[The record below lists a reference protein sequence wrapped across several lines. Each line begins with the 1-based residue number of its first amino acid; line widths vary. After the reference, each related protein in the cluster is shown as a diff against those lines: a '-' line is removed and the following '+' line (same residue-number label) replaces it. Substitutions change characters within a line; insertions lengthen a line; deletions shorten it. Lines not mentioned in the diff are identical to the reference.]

1 MVSDIVAQDY
11 EAILAASKEEQQQLQ
26 QEVEHWKK
34 MCYARDKQISQLR
47 SEQVPEKCKWFMLP
61 YNNL

>member
-11 EAILAASKEEQQQLQ
+11 EAMLAASKKEQQQLQ

-34 MCYARDKQISQLR
+34 MCYARDEQISQLR
-47 SEQVPEKCKWFMLP
+47 SKQVLEKCK
-61 YNNL
+61 